1 MKTLA
6 ARRRHSAAAPILV
19 VLTLAL
25 IGALYAAV
33 GSAGR
38 ADAAP
43 SQVSADETIIA
54 GHRLFIEGCSSCH
67 GVGAQGGQA
76 APTLIGVGSAAVDF
90 QLSTGRMPL
99 ATPQVQ
105 APQKPV
111 IYNDEEIAQIAA
123 YIASLAPG
131 PAIPTDEMLNLD
143 DADLQRGGELFRTNC
158 SQCHN
163 FAGAGGALS
172 DGAYAPWLRDATPR
186 QIYEAM
192 LTGPENM
199 PVFSE
204 QTMTPEDKRDIIAYV
219 QNFDEAPSYGG
230 WDVGS
235 LGPVSEGLFIWL
247 VGIGGLIALAV
258 WIGAKVR

>member
-25 IGALYAAV
+25 IGVLYAAV

-43 SQVSADETIIA
+43 SQVSPDDTIVA

-67 GVGAQGGQA
+67 GVGAQGGVS

-99 ATPQVQ
+99 ATPQAQ
-105 APQKPV
+105 APEKPV
-111 IYNDEEIAQIAA
+111 IYSDEQIAQIAA
-123 YIASLAPG
+123 YIASLSPG
-131 PAIPTDEMLNLD
+131 PAIPTDEEIDLS
-143 DADLQRGGELFRTNC
+143 DADMQRGGELFRTNC

-163 FAGAGGALS
+163 FAGASGALS
-172 DGAYAPWLRDATPR
+172 NGAYAPWLRDATPR

-199 PVFSE
+199 PVFSNG
-204 QTMTPEDKRDIIAYV
+204 TMTEQDKRDVIAYI
-219 QNFDEAPSYGG
+219 QNFDSQPSYGG
-230 WDVGS
+230 WDIGS
-235 LGPVSEGLFIWL
+235 LGPVTEGLFIWL
-247 VGIGGLIALAV
+247 AGIGGLIALAV
-258 WIGAKVR
+258 WIGARVR